1 MITNID
7 NVLLIKYMRK
17 ELNESESQRVV
28 DWLQEK
34 EENKHFLFGLK
45 EAYMLSRWDELS
57 DKAEPEDG
65 WNELKKSLRKNQPS
79 LQKKYLRVGLRCA
92 AVIIILIATGFFM
105 NNQFKKQPPQYTMI
119 ETATGQQSTLTLN
132 DGTIVRLNQNS
143 KLIYPK
149 NFDQHTRHVT
159 LQGEAYFEVAHN
171 VKKPFLVDVGCYT
184 VKVLGTK
191 FNVAA
196 YSGNVYSY
204 TSLKEGKVLIIDN
217 QEGHKVLSEL
227 KPGTQLGYNKKTG
240 DYSVKSIDINAIA
253 TWSLNQIVI
262 RDQKLETVAEMLSS
276 KYGYTFDITNSK
288 IEKLKYNIT
297 IEKEPLDEILSD
309 IHCVT
314 PQVHYSID
322 HEKKLVI
329 FK

>member
-34 EENKHFLFGLK
+34 GENKHFLFGLK
-45 EAYMLSRWDELS
+45 EAYMLSRWEELS
-57 DKAEPEDG
+57 DKAENKVS
-65 WNELKKSLRKNQPS
+65 WVELKKSLSKNQPS
-79 LQKKYLRVGLRCA
+79 SRKKYLRVGLQCA
-92 AVIIILIATGFFM
+92 AVLIFLLTTGFVIHNLF
-105 NNQFKKQPPQYTMI
+105 QKQQPQYTMI
-119 ETATGQQSTLTLN
+119 ETASGQQSTLTLN

-149 NFDQHTRHVT
+149 NFNQQTRKVT
-159 LQGEAYFEVAHN
+159 LKGEAYFEVAHN
-171 VKKPFLVDVGCYT
+171 AKKPFLVNVGCYT

-191 FNVAA
+191 FDVNA
-196 YSGNVYSY
+196 YSGDMYSY
-204 TSLKEGKVLIIDN
+204 TSLKEGKVQIVDN
-217 QEGHKVLSEL
+217 HEGHKVLSEL
-227 KPGTQLGYNKKTG
+227 KPGTQLGFNRKTG
-240 DYSVKSIDINAIA
+240 DYSVKTIDINAIA
-253 TWSLNQIVI
+253 NWTLNQIVI
-262 RDQKLETVAEMLSS
+262 KNEKLGTVAEMLSS
-276 KYGYTFDITNSK
+276 KYGYTIDINTSK

-314 PQVHYSID
+314 PQVHYYID
-322 HEKKLVI
+322 HERKWVI
-329 FK
+329 IK